1 MLPRG
6 KAHQVGRGEGGVMD
20 KRREVLEKLFDK
32 GYYQAVGC
40 QCNRTEEIDQALT
53 ALDKLEKEKMLGYVG
68 GDREVTE
75 DNVLKANYDDG
86 YNIAKAEIRKAVR
99 GL

>member
-1 MLPRG
+1 MN
-6 KAHQVGRGEGGVMD
+6 K
-20 KRREVLEKLFDK
+20 REVLAKLISKCIDCI
-32 GYYQAVGC
+32 G
-40 QCNRTEEIDQALT
+40 EEECKRDVDIDQALT
-53 ALDKLEKEKMLGYVG
+53 ALNKLEKEKMLGYVG

-86 YNIAKAEIRKAVR
+86 YNIAKAEIRRKVR

>member
-1 MLPRG
+1 
-6 KAHQVGRGEGGVMD
+6 MD
-20 KRREVLEKLFDK
+20 KRREVLEKFVDMITD
-32 GYYQAVGC
+32 GQHIADGI
-40 QCNRTEEIDQALT
+40 TMEIDAALT
-53 ALDKLEKEKMLGYVG
+53 ELDKLEKEKMLEYVG

-86 YNIAKAEIRKAVR
+86 YNIAKAEIRRKVR